1 MSKQTKK
8 KVNIPV
14 LGAIGKFFK
23 SIGGFFKKVGLKIRR
38 FLRHLFAV
46 KSMRSLKGDIL
57 AIIFLVLFC
66 CIMAVPMIYVIC
78 NAFKPYDELFLYPP
92 RFFVNNPT
100 FDNFKNLS
108 LAMSNSYVPFSRYFF
123 NTIFITVVGTGLHVI
138 FASMAAYSLEKIHFK
153 GQNAFFSLVVVALLF
168 TPNVTS
174 IPNFI
179 IMSRLNLVD
188 TYWALVFPAI
198 GASMGLFLMK
208 QFMSSIHNAM
218 LEAARI
224 DGAGELKIFFTI
236 VMPNVKP
243 AWLTLIIFSAT
254 DLWNNT
260 GGVLIRTEEIK
271 PLAFALQQISQGGL
285 ARAGVAGA
293 ISVLLMSVP
302 IILFVAT
309 QSQVLDTM
317 ASSGIK
323 E

>member
-1 MSKQTKK
+1 MTKQKTKK
-8 KVNIPV
+8 KNPILSA
-14 LGAIGKFFK
+14 LGKVFGPIGR
-23 SIGGFFKKVGLKIRR
+23 GLKFVFSKVQR
-38 FLRHLFAV
+38 FLRHVFSVRAT
-46 KSMRSLKGDIL
+46 RSLKGDL
-57 AIIFLVLFC
+57 FVTLFLILFC
-66 CIMAVPMIYVIC
+66 AIMFVPMLYVIC

-92 RFFVNNPT
+92 RFFVHNPT
-100 FDNFKNLS
+100 LDNFTNLS
-108 LAMSNSYVPFSRYFF
+108 IVMSNSYVPFTRYLF
-123 NTIFITVVGTGLHVI
+123 NTVLITVVGTGLHVI
-138 FASMAAYSLEKIHFK
+138 FASMAAYSLEKIHFR

-179 IMSRLNLVD
+179 IMSRLHLVN
-188 TYWALVFPAI
+188 TYWALIMPAI
-198 GASMGLFLMK
+198 GSAMGLFLMK

-224 DGAGELKIFFTI
+224 DGASELKIFFSI

-243 AWLTLIIFSAT
+243 AWLTLIIFSAN

-271 PLAFALQQISQGGL
+271 PLAFALQQIALGGL

-293 ISVLLMSVP
+293 ISVVLMSVP
-302 IILFVAT
+302 IILFIAT

>member
-1 MSKQTKK
+1 MTNNKK
-8 KVNIPV
+8 KNPV
-14 LGAIGKFFK
+14 LNAIGKFF
-23 SIGGFFKKVGLKIRR
+23 STIGNAIKTFFIKVRR
-38 FLRHLFAV
+38 FLRHIFAV
-46 KSMRSLKGDIL
+46 KSMRSLQGDIFVM
-57 AIIFLVLFC
+57 IFLILFSA
-66 CIMAVPMIYVIC
+66 MMFVPMLYVIC

-92 RFFVNNPT
+92 RFFVHNPT

-108 LAMSNSYVPFSRYFF
+108 IVMSNSYVPFTRYFF
-123 NTIFITVVGTGLHVI
+123 NTIFITVAGTGLHVI
-138 FASMAAYSLEKIHFK
+138 FASMAAYSLEKIHFR

-179 IMSRLNLVD
+179 IMSRLHLVD
-188 TYWALVFPAI
+188 TYWALIMPAI
-198 GASMGLFLMK
+198 GSSMGLFLMK
-208 QFMSSIHNAM
+208 QFMSSIHDAM

-260 GGVLIRTEEIK
+260 GGVLIRTEQIK

-302 IILFVAT
+302 IILFIAT

>member
-1 MSKQTKK
+1 MTKQKTKK
-8 KVNIPV
+8 KSAVRTA
-14 LGAIGKFFK
+14 LGKFFGP
-23 SIGGFFKKVGLKIRR
+23 IGRVLKTVFSRISR
-38 FLRHLFAV
+38 FLRHLFSVRAT
-46 KSMRSLKGDIL
+46 RSLKGDIFVTL
-57 AIIFLVLFC
+57 FLVLFC
-66 CIMAVPMIYVIC
+66 AIMFVPMLYTIC

-92 RFFVNNPT
+92 RFFVHNPT
-100 FDNFKNLS
+100 LDNFQNLS
-108 LAMSNSYVPFSRYFF
+108 IALGDSYVPFTRYLF
-123 NTIFITVVGTGLHVI
+123 NTVLITVVGTGLHVI
-138 FASMAAYSLEKIHFK
+138 FASMAAYSLEKIHFR

-179 IMSRLNLVD
+179 IMSRLHLVD
-188 TYWALVFPAI
+188 TYWALIMPAI
-198 GASMGLFLMK
+198 GSAMGLFLMK

-243 AWLTLIIFSAT
+243 AWLTLIIFSAN

-271 PLAFALQQISQGGL
+271 PLAFALQQIAQGGL

-293 ISVLLMSVP
+293 ISVVLMSVP
-302 IILFVAT
+302 IILFIAT

>member
-1 MSKQTKK
+1 MTENKNK
-8 KVNIPV
+8 KVNPV
-14 LGAIGKFFK
+14 LSAIGKFFCT
-23 SIGGFFKKVGLKIRR
+23 IGRGIKTFFIKVRR
-38 FLRHLFAV
+38 FLRHIFAV
-46 KSMRSLKGDIL
+46 KSMRSLGGDIFVM
-57 AIIFLVLFC
+57 IFLILFSA
-66 CIMAVPMIYVIC
+66 MMFVPMLYVIC
-78 NAFKPYDELFLYPP
+78 NAFKPYNELFLYPP
-92 RFFVNNPT
+92 RFFVHNPT

-108 LAMSNSYVPFSRYFF
+108 IVMSNSYVPFTRYFF
-123 NTIFITVVGTGLHVI
+123 NTIFYTVAGTGLHVI
-138 FASMAAYSLEKIHFK
+138 FASMAAYSLEKIHFR

-179 IMSRLNLVD
+179 IMSRLGLVD
-188 TYWALVFPAI
+188 TPCALIFPAI
-198 GASMGLFLMK
+198 GSAMGLFLMK
-208 QFMSSIHNAM
+208 QFMSSIHDAM

-260 GGVLIRTEEIK
+260 GGVLIRTEQIK

-302 IILFVAT
+302 IILFIAT

>member
-1 MSKQTKK
+1 MTKQKTKK
-8 KVNIPV
+8 NIPV
-14 LGAIGKFFK
+14 LSALGKFFGAIGRGIKFVF
-23 SIGGFFKKVGLKIRR
+23 IRIQR
-38 FLRHLFAV
+38 FLRRLFSVRAT
-46 KSMRSLKGDIL
+46 RSLKGDVFVTL
-57 AIIFLVLFC
+57 FLVLFC
-66 CIMAVPMIYVIC
+66 AIMFVPMLYVIC
-78 NAFKPYDELFLYPP
+78 NAFKPYNELFRYPP
-92 RFFVNNPT
+92 RFFVYNPT
-100 FDNFKNLS
+100 LDNFTNLS
-108 LAMSNSYVPFSRYFF
+108 IVMSNSYVPFTRYLF
-123 NTIFITVVGTGLHVI
+123 NTVLITVAGTGLHVI
-138 FASMAAYSLEKIHFK
+138 FASMAAYSLEKIHFR

-179 IMSRLNLVD
+179 IMSRLHLVD
-188 TYWALVFPAI
+188 TYWALIMPAI
-198 GASMGLFLMK
+198 GSAMGLFLMK

-224 DGAGELKIFFTI
+224 DGASELKIFFSI

-243 AWLTLIIFSAT
+243 AWLTLIIFSAN

-271 PLAFALQQISQGGL
+271 PLAFALQQISLGGL

-293 ISVLLMSVP
+293 ISVVLMSVP
-302 IILFVAT
+302 IILFIAT